1 MSVTFDAQVLCNAN
15 KRERQKDTGTVLETE
30 MERYVDRLTDR
41 AREEE
46 RKRGRLMLIEAQET
60 NMSIAQ
66 QSGQR
71 RQTQKLKS
79 SDRNSERRNI
89 DRLRER

>member
-1 MSVTFDAQVLCNAN
+1 
-15 KRERQKDTGTVLETE
+15 

-66 QSGQR
+66 QSGQS

-89 DRLRER
+89 DKLRER

>member
-1 MSVTFDAQVLCNAN
+1 
-15 KRERQKDTGTVLETE
+15 

-89 DRLRER
+89 DKLRER

>member
-1 MSVTFDAQVLCNAN
+1 
-15 KRERQKDTGTVLETE
+15 

-66 QSGQR
+66 QSGQS